1 MAITDTQQAAQSAT
15 SAAVS
20 AAEAKQYL
28 LEAQQG
34 YEDTSTASQDAKDAA
49 DSALL
54 SKQSAETSEVNAQQA
69 ATEAKSARDEAV
81 EAASAASDYARNKFT
96 FFKTPGDPDG
106 TIAGLAA
113 TTNDQSF
120 WVAQGPDALSA
131 AWQYQNKAGV
141 AVLQAKQPGTA
152 AITGTIREFP
162 TLEAAQ
168 ADADAGNIPIG
179 STAYYRNTDDS
190 VLAVEVINNAGTLQ
204 PTGRKMPSQEYIDD
218 GFTPGR
224 VVESDTDVA
233 IALTFAEGSRS
244 WLESDYDGGPT
255 EHSAKL
261 IGKAI
266 NIGDSPHSD
275 KNVAI
280 ALTFAEG
287 SRSWLESDY
296 DGGPTEHSAK
306 LIGKAINIG
315 DSPHSDKNVAIALT
329 FAEGSRSWLESDY
342 DGGPTEHSAKLIGK
356 AINIGD
362 SPHSDKNVAIAL
374 TFAEG
379 SRSWLE
385 SDYDGG
391 PTEYAAEKIAE
402 AINWSPPA
410 SESQTVPLST
420 APDGT
425 GREYPTFER
434 LNTPIIQFSQ
444 QSAETIYWPW
454 IVDKSAWGGSG
465 FALFYSTD
473 HSATHDPS
481 GIFLF
486 ESDDITGPWINR
498 GKVFRDDT
506 GGWQSETPSV
516 IYDSA
521 TNKVL
526 MYYQQAEVPGSIGQ
540 QQTCLAIADPADLT
554 IWTRVG
560 VVLDKEFA
568 EQPGDG
574 HCGYFRP
581 FKFNGRMLGYS
592 LYGGTLFSNASL
604 WVSDDGGYTWQ
615 RDGRLI
621 GWMQDKCRH
630 LADIL
635 KVEQHLVVLTMYE
648 GDVINWKGE
657 PWWVGVVGKAQSGSV
672 SIRNYRLVTAPLASD
687 FGSLLTRVNDITP
700 APAHYEIQT
709 DIDYPGNCVVSHGR
723 LYMVYRTGGQKGI
736 LH

>member
-1 MAITDTQQAAQSAT
+1 MAQVPLPTPTDNDVPSTDIRDAVYAGAMLDKVVTSTDLTYTARNGSVHYTVDGIKAEADAIVKEAQDSITILGLPFATLSDAQAA
-15 SAAVS
+15 VD
-20 AAEAKQYL
+20 AEKI
-28 LEAQQG
+28 
-34 YEDTSTASQDAKDAA
+34 
-49 DSALL
+49 
-54 SKQSAETSEVNAQQA
+54 
-69 ATEAKSARDEAV
+69 
-81 EAASAASDYARNKFT
+81 
-96 FFKTPGDPDG
+96 PDG
-106 TIAGLAA
+106 AVTWVRNDDASLADEYINNGG
-113 TTNDQSF
+113 T
-120 WVAQGPDALSA
+120 LSA
-131 AWQYQNKAGV
+131 
-141 AVLQAKQPGTA
+141 
-152 AITGTIREFP
+152 
-162 TLEAAQ
+162 
-168 ADADAGNIPIG
+168 
-179 STAYYRNTDDS
+179 
-190 VLAVEVINNAGTLQ
+190 
-204 PTGRKMPSQEYIDD
+204 TGRKMPSQEYIDD

-233 IALTFAEGSRS
+233 IAVTFADGSRS
-244 WLESDYDGGPT
+244 WLESGFDGRPT
-255 EHSAKL
+255 EHSAQM
-261 IGKAI
+261 IGEAI
-266 NIGDSPHSD
+266 QVGDSPVSSEQ
-275 KNVAI
+275 VAI
-280 ALTFAEG
+280 ATLFADG
-287 SRSWLESDY
+287 SRSWLESGF
-296 DGGPTEHSAK
+296 DGRPTEHSAQMI
-306 LIGKAINIG
+306 LDVISGAI
-315 DSPHSDKNVAIALT
+315 S
-329 FAEGSRSWLESDY
+329 
-342 DGGPTEHSAKLIGK
+342 
-356 AINIGD
+356 
-362 SPHSDKNVAIAL
+362 
-374 TFAEG
+374 
-379 SRSWLE
+379 
-385 SDYDGG
+385 
-391 PTEYAAEKIAE
+391 
-402 AINWSPPA
+402 A
-410 SESQTVPLST
+410 SETQTIALST

-723 LYMVYRTGGQKGI
+723 LYMVYRTGGQKGDI
-736 LH
+736 ALMRLK

>member
-1 MAITDTQQAAQSAT
+1 MAFNPELGST
-15 SAAVS
+15 SPAVLLDN
-20 AAEAKQYL
+20 AERLDKL
-28 LEAQQG
+28 
-34 YEDTSTASQDAKDAA
+34 
-49 DSALL
+49 
-54 SKQSAETSEVNAQQA
+54 VNG
-69 ATEAKSARDEAV
+69 TELTE
-81 EAASAASDYARNKFT
+81 
-96 FFKTPGDPDG
+96 PDR
-106 TIAGLAA
+106 
-113 TTNDQSF
+113 
-120 WVAQGPDALSA
+120 
-131 AWQYQNKAGV
+131 AGV
-141 AVLQAKQPGTA
+141 ELDTWRGMMAKNEALTEETRQNLIPLS
-152 AITGTIREFP
+152 RQYM
-162 TLEAAQ
+162 TLADAQ
-168 ADADAGNIPIG
+168 ADIANIPEG
-179 STAYYRNTDDS
+179 STTYVRSADGNS
-190 VLAVEVINNAGTLQ
+190 LADEYINNGGTLSA
-204 PTGRKMPSQEYIDD
+204 TGRKMPSQEYIDD

-233 IALTFAEGSRS
+233 IAVTFADGSRS
-244 WLESDYDGGPT
+244 WLESGFDGRPT
-255 EHSAKL
+255 EHSAQM
-261 IGKAI
+261 IGEAI
-266 NIGDSPHSD
+266 HVGDSPVSSEQ
-275 KNVAI
+275 VAI
-280 ALTFAEG
+280 ATLFADG
-287 SRSWLESDY
+287 SRSWLESGF
-296 DGGPTEHSAK
+296 DGRPTEHSAQMI
-306 LIGKAINIG
+306 LDVISGAI
-315 DSPHSDKNVAIALT
+315 S
-329 FAEGSRSWLESDY
+329 
-342 DGGPTEHSAKLIGK
+342 
-356 AINIGD
+356 
-362 SPHSDKNVAIAL
+362 
-374 TFAEG
+374 
-379 SRSWLE
+379 
-385 SDYDGG
+385 
-391 PTEYAAEKIAE
+391 
-402 AINWSPPA
+402 A
-410 SESQTVPLST
+410 SETQTIALST

-723 LYMVYRTGGQKGI
+723 LYMVYRTGGQKGDI
-736 LH
+736 ALMRLK

>member
-1 MAITDTQQAAQSAT
+1 MAFNPELGSTSPAVLLDNAERLDKLLNGPALTEPDRAGDDLDTWRGMMAKSNAAIDDAQNSITILGLPFATLADAQAAVDAGKIPDGAITWIRND
-15 SAAVS
+15 
-20 AAEAKQYL
+20 
-28 LEAQQG
+28 
-34 YEDTSTASQDAKDAA
+34 DASLA
-49 DSALL
+49 D
-54 SKQSAETSEVNAQQA
+54 EYIN
-69 ATEAKSARDEAV
+69 
-81 EAASAASDYARNKFT
+81 N
-96 FFKTPGDPDG
+96 GG
-106 TIAGLAA
+106 I
-113 TTNDQSF
+113 
-120 WVAQGPDALSA
+120 LSA
-131 AWQYQNKAGV
+131 
-141 AVLQAKQPGTA
+141 
-152 AITGTIREFP
+152 
-162 TLEAAQ
+162 
-168 ADADAGNIPIG
+168 
-179 STAYYRNTDDS
+179 
-190 VLAVEVINNAGTLQ
+190 
-204 PTGRKMPSQEYIDD
+204 TGRKMPSQEYIDD

-266 NIGDSPHSD
+266 NIGDSPDSD

-315 DSPHSDKNVAIALT
+315 DSPD
-329 FAEGSRSWLESDY
+329 
-342 DGGPTEHSAKLIGK
+342 
-356 AINIGD
+356 
-362 SPHSDKNVAIAL
+362 SDKNVAIAL

-425 GREYPTFER
+425 AREYPTFKR
-434 LNTPIIQFSQ
+434 LSAPIIQFSQ
-444 QSAETIYWPW
+444 QSAPTVYWPW
-454 IVDKSAWGGSG
+454 IVNKSAWGGTG

-486 ESDDITGPWINR
+486 EADDITGPWVNR
-498 GKVFRDDT
+498 GKIYRDDA
-506 GGWQSETPSV
+506 GGWQTETPSV
-516 IYDSA
+516 IYDPVS
-521 TNKVL
+521 NKVL
-526 MYYQQAEVPGSIGQ
+526 MYYQQAGVPGAIGQ
-540 QQTCLAIADPADLT
+540 QQTCLATADPADLT
-554 IWTRVG
+554 AWTRVG
-560 VVLDKEFA
+560 VVLDKEFL

-581 FKFNGRMLGYS
+581 FSYNGQLFGYS
-592 LYGGTLFSNASL
+592 LYGGTNYSNAAL
-604 WVSDDGGYTWQ
+604 WTSDDGGYTWQ

-630 LADIL
+630 LAAVLNAEPQDVL
-635 KVEQHLVVLTMYE
+635 LTMYE
-648 GDVINWKGE
+648 GDVLNWRGK
-657 PWWVGVVGKAQSGSV
+657 PWWVGVSGKAQSGSV
-672 SIRNYRLVTAPLASD
+672 LIRHFRLVTAPLADD
-687 FGSLLTRVNDITP
+687 FASLTVRVKDITP
-700 APAHYEIQT
+700 VPAAYEVQG
-709 DIDYPGNCVVSHGR
+709 DIDYPGNCVAAGGVI
-723 LYMVYRTGGQKGI
+723 YMAYRTGGQKGDI
-736 LH
+736 SLMRMN

>member
-1 MAITDTQQAAQSAT
+1 MIGEAIQVGDSP
-15 SAAVS
+15 VS
-20 AAEAKQYL
+20 
-28 LEAQQG
+28 
-34 YEDTSTASQDAKDAA
+34 
-49 DSALL
+49 
-54 SKQSAETSEVNAQQA
+54 SEQ
-69 ATEAKSARDEAV
+69 
-81 EAASAASDYARNKFT
+81 
-96 FFKTPGDPDG
+96 
-106 TIAGLAA
+106 
-113 TTNDQSF
+113 
-120 WVAQGPDALSA
+120 
-131 AWQYQNKAGV
+131 
-141 AVLQAKQPGTA
+141 
-152 AITGTIREFP
+152 
-162 TLEAAQ
+162 
-168 ADADAGNIPIG
+168 
-179 STAYYRNTDDS
+179 
-190 VLAVEVINNAGTLQ
+190 
-204 PTGRKMPSQEYIDD
+204 
-218 GFTPGR
+218 
-224 VVESDTDVA
+224 VA
-233 IALTFAEGSRS
+233 IATLFADGSRS
-244 WLESDYDGGPT
+244 WLESGFDGRPT
-255 EHSAKL
+255 EHSAQMIL
-261 IGKAI
+261 DVISGAI
-266 NIGDSPHSD
+266 S
-275 KNVAI
+275 
-280 ALTFAEG
+280 
-287 SRSWLESDY
+287 
-296 DGGPTEHSAK
+296 
-306 LIGKAINIG
+306 
-315 DSPHSDKNVAIALT
+315 
-329 FAEGSRSWLESDY
+329 
-342 DGGPTEHSAKLIGK
+342 
-356 AINIGD
+356 
-362 SPHSDKNVAIAL
+362 
-374 TFAEG
+374 
-379 SRSWLE
+379 
-385 SDYDGG
+385 
-391 PTEYAAEKIAE
+391 
-402 AINWSPPA
+402 A
-410 SESQTVPLST
+410 SETQTIALST

-454 IVDKSAWGGSG
+454 ILDKSVWGGSG

-540 QQTCLAIADPADLT
+540 QQTCLATADPADLT

-630 LADIL
+630 LADVL

-723 LYMVYRTGGQKGI
+723 LYMVYRTGGQKGDI
-736 LH
+736 ALMRLK

>member
-1 MAITDTQQAAQSAT
+1 MRLLDKAKCTMAQVPLPTPTDNDVPSTDIRDAVYAGAMLDKVVTSTDLTYTARNGSVHYTVDGIKAEADAIVKEAQDSITILGLPFATLSDAQAA
-15 SAAVS
+15 VD
-20 AAEAKQYL
+20 AEKI
-28 LEAQQG
+28 
-34 YEDTSTASQDAKDAA
+34 
-49 DSALL
+49 
-54 SKQSAETSEVNAQQA
+54 
-69 ATEAKSARDEAV
+69 
-81 EAASAASDYARNKFT
+81 
-96 FFKTPGDPDG
+96 PDG
-106 TIAGLAA
+106 AVTWVRNDDASLADEYINNGG
-113 TTNDQSF
+113 T
-120 WVAQGPDALSA
+120 LSA
-131 AWQYQNKAGV
+131 
-141 AVLQAKQPGTA
+141 
-152 AITGTIREFP
+152 
-162 TLEAAQ
+162 
-168 ADADAGNIPIG
+168 
-179 STAYYRNTDDS
+179 
-190 VLAVEVINNAGTLQ
+190 
-204 PTGRKMPSQEYIDD
+204 TGRKMPSQEYIDD

-233 IALTFAEGSRS
+233 IAVTFADGSRS
-244 WLESDYDGGPT
+244 WLESGFDGRPT
-255 EHSAKL
+255 EHSAQM
-261 IGKAI
+261 IGEAI
-266 NIGDSPHSD
+266 QVGDSPVSSEQ
-275 KNVAI
+275 VAI
-280 ALTFAEG
+280 ATLFADG
-287 SRSWLESDY
+287 SRSWLESGF
-296 DGGPTEHSAK
+296 DGRPTEHSAQMI
-306 LIGKAINIG
+306 LDVISGAI
-315 DSPHSDKNVAIALT
+315 S
-329 FAEGSRSWLESDY
+329 
-342 DGGPTEHSAKLIGK
+342 
-356 AINIGD
+356 
-362 SPHSDKNVAIAL
+362 
-374 TFAEG
+374 
-379 SRSWLE
+379 
-385 SDYDGG
+385 
-391 PTEYAAEKIAE
+391 
-402 AINWSPPA
+402 A
-410 SESQTVPLST
+410 SETQTIALST

-454 IVDKSAWGGSG
+454 ILDKSVWGGSG

-540 QQTCLAIADPADLT
+540 QQTCLATADPADLT

-630 LADIL
+630 LADVL

-723 LYMVYRTGGQKGI
+723 LYMVYRTGGQKGDI
-736 LH
+736 ALMRLK